1 MTKTDKN
8 NQLQISEKSISN
20 TFGEISDPKIYT
32 HPVFCQCVLPIK
44 ALPKEVRHYRVE
56 HGNASLMFEAGCFT
70 DPTTNKVLNQEVP
83 SGSKARLLFSYIID
97 QAKRND
103 NPNIDMGNNL
113 YNFMKSNKIPVG
125 GKNAKEIVRQVRNI
139 ASADISL
146 GISGE
151 TETHHF
157 RANEQFK
164 IAKRVSFWLSKDVTQ
179 PQLWEPTITLSDDFM
194 SALSNNHTLID
205 IKPLI
210 ELQGSPR
217 AMDMYM
223 WLSYRIK
230 KVNRPV
236 KISYEDLHNIFGLQ
250 TKALKKFKETFKESI
265 KTALPYIPNAD
276 VDVETDNKHIILKN
290 EKLKVYLPPNASV
303 DQQDIPVEEG
313 VFGELQAIGL
323 KPIVIK
329 KLTRET
335 EPEKIKK
342 ALGVTKESIKKG
354 NVKNPA
360 GFFTKALKEEWEL
373 INNTENDS
381 EEKSIPTIDIE
392 LENKIKDT
400 DWKKVRSL
408 FYQIKGIAIFNN
420 WIKALELKERN
431 ETTIT
436 LEAESKFKAEYV
448 ENNYKSD
455 LIRMWSEITKKDIK
469 LQIIH

>member
-1 MTKTDKN
+1 M
-8 NQLQISEKSISN
+8 EKIENKYLKIKDSSVKN
-20 TFGEISDPKIYT
+20 TFGEITDPKIYT

-83 SGSKARLLFSYIID
+83 AGAKARLLFSYIID

-103 NPNIDMGNNL
+103 NPTIDMGNNL
-113 YNFMKSNKIPVG
+113 YNFMTSNKIPVG

-157 RANEQFK
+157 RTNEQFK
-164 IAKRVSFWLSKDVTQ
+164 IAKRVSFWLSKDVSQ
-179 PQLWEPTITLSDDFM
+179 PQLWEPTLTLSDDFM
-194 SALSNNHTLID
+194 SALSNTHTIID
-205 IKPLI
+205 LRPLI
-210 ELQGSPR
+210 ELQSSPR

-250 TKALKKFKETFKESI
+250 TKTLKKFKENFKESI
-265 KTALPYIPNAD
+265 RTALPYIKNAN
-276 VDVETDNKHIILKN
+276 VDLDTDSKHIILKN
-290 EKLKVYLPPNASV
+290 EKIKVYLPPNENKT
-303 DQQDIPVEEG
+303 DNNDMPIEEG
-313 VFGELQAIGL
+313 VFGELKAIGL

-329 KLTRET
+329 KITKES

-342 ALGVTKESIKKG
+342 ALGVTKESLKKG
-354 NVKNPA
+354 NIKNPA

-373 INNTENDS
+373 INNESNEANEETIPVIDS
-381 EEKSIPTIDIE
+381 NI
-392 LENKIKDT
+392 ENKITDA
-400 DWKKVRSL
+400 DWKSVRVL
-408 FYQIKGIAIFNN
+408 FYQIKGIAVFNN
-420 WIKALELKERN
+420 WIKDLKLIN
-431 ETTIT
+431 NSNDCVI
-436 LEAESKFKAEYV
+436 LEAPTRFKADYIET
-448 ENNYKSD
+448 NYKAD
-455 LIRMWSEITKKDIK
+455 LYRMWTEVTKKHIK
-469 LQIIH
+469 IQIVC